1 MVLANKLYGIK
12 DSANMQL
19 ISLKT
24 GRVVLEI
31 EQPNSVE
38 QSWSNTG
45 VTEARN
51 HGSRAIVWDGK
62 KEGTITANVEVINS
76 ELLAIMSKA
85 ELKKEAI
92 DVRVVKEFKVTEDA
106 QVLDISGLGNVTK
119 VTDVFILNKDK
130 TKKKDVTDDSVVDL
144 SGKTVTLNGVAI
156 GETVKVYGVANEI
169 KTHFTINDKD
179 EVTED
184 YMLVFDT
191 LGKTQETAEEDYFQ
205 YQFFK
210 VHVNFEYTVAHD
222 TENPASI
229 DVKFEV
235 MKDDNGRLCTYVSAF
250 DDSEDTPVIEPTKVY
265 VGGIADGDKAG
276 LTVNQT
282 LLDGLTKVE
291 SVSKNIA
298 VKAAGSAINGK
309 NVIIVADKEIE
320 AIIDATSLDITS
332 DYTLTSQ
339 VFDGV
344 TYYIAYETTSS
355 PNGNFDIDMTIK
367 IK

>member
-92 DVRVVKEFKVTEDA
+92 DVRVSKEFKVTEDA

-119 VTDVFILNKDK
+119 VTDVFVLNKDK

-144 SGKTVTLNGVAI
+144 SGKTVTLSGVAI
-156 GETVKVYGVANEI
+156 GETVKVYGVASEI
-169 KTHFTINDKD
+169 KTHFTIKDKD

-191 LGKTQETAEEDYFQ
+191 LGKTQESGEEDYFQ

-229 DVKFEV
+229 DIKFEV
-235 MKDDNGRLCTYVSAF
+235 MKDDEGRLCTYVSAF
-250 DDSEDTPVIEPTKVY
+250 DDDEDSPVVEPARVF
-265 VGGIADGDKAG
+265 VGGILDTDKAG
-276 LTVNQT
+276 LTVTTT
-282 LLDGLTKVE
+282 LLDSLEKVE
-291 SVSKNIA
+291 SVAKSIPIT
-298 VKAAGSAINGK
+298 VPGTAINGK
-309 NVIIVADKEIE
+309 SILIISTAKI
-320 AIIDATSLDITS
+320 TQLLDGTGLDSISIMTE
-332 DYTLTSQ
+332 
-339 VFDGV
+339 VEKDGDDGEH
-344 TYYIAYETTSS
+344 YFCYYETDST
-355 PNGNFDIDMTIK
+355 PNGNSDTNFTVK
-367 IK
+367 L

>member
-1 MVLANKLYGIK
+1 MALFNKLYGIK

-119 VTDVFILNKDK
+119 VTDVFIVNKDK
-130 TKKKDVTDDSVVDL
+130 TKKKDVTEDSAIDTVA
-144 SGKTVTLNGVAI
+144 KTVTLNGVAI

-235 MKDDNGRLCTYVSAF
+235 MKDDEGRLCTYVSAF
-250 DDSEDTPVIEPTKVY
+250 DDAEDSPVIEPARVF
-265 VGGIADGDKAG
+265 VGGILHSDKTG
-276 LTVNQT
+276 LTVDQP

-291 SVSKNIA
+291 SVSKNVA
-298 VKAAGSAINGK
+298 VTAEGSAINGK
-309 NVIIVADKEIE
+309 SIIIIADKEIE
-320 AIIDATSLDITS
+320 AVIDATKLDITS
-332 DYTLTSQ
+332 DYTLTSKE
-339 VFDGV
+339 FDGV
-344 TYYIAYETTSS
+344 TYYIAYETSSS
-355 PNGNFDIDMTIK
+355 PNGNITVDMTIK
-367 IK
+367 LK

>member
-31 EQPNSVE
+31 DQPNSVE
-38 QSWSNTG
+38 QAWSNTG

-119 VTDVFILNKDK
+119 VTDVFIVNKDK

-144 SGKTVTLNGVAI
+144 SGKKVTLN
-156 GETVKVYGVANEI
+156 
-169 KTHFTINDKD
+169 
-179 EVTED
+179 
-184 YMLVFDT
+184 VF
-191 LGKTQETAEEDYFQ
+191 
-205 YQFFK
+205 
-210 VHVNFEYTVAHD
+210 
-222 TENPASI
+222 SI
-229 DVKFEV
+229 
-235 MKDDNGRLCTYVSAF
+235 S
-250 DDSEDTPVIEPTKVY
+250 
-265 VGGIADGDKAG
+265 
-276 LTVNQT
+276 
-282 LLDGLTKVE
+282 
-291 SVSKNIA
+291 
-298 VKAAGSAINGK
+298 
-309 NVIIVADKEIE
+309 
-320 AIIDATSLDITS
+320 
-332 DYTLTSQ
+332 
-339 VFDGV
+339 
-344 TYYIAYETTSS
+344 
-355 PNGNFDIDMTIK
+355 
-367 IK
+367 